1 MIIALCSKLVC
12 VRAREKTTQRS
23 NDNSHLQRPA
33 VELHQQGHLFG
44 GFTFVTGSLAP
55 LSPSI
60 VFAVGRPHQAFL
72 KGALTVY
79 I

>member
-1 MIIALCSKLVC
+1 MFQFGLCKSWK
-12 VRAREKTTQRS
+12 KNKQHS

-33 VELHQQGHLFG
+33 VELHQQGCLFG

-60 VFAVGRPHQAFL
+60 LFAVGRSHQAFL

>member
-1 MIIALCSKLVC
+1 MFQFGLCKSWGK
-12 VRAREKTTQRS
+12 KKQHS
-23 NDNSHLQRPA
+23 NDSSHLQWPA

-60 VFAVGRPHQAFL
+60 LFAVGRSHQAFL